1 MGILLQNRWKNFH
14 FSWFLPTFGI
24 YKIRRC
30 MENKVFFMESIQDY
44 DLRRHPQCVIHIL
57 CTRGSMS
64 FHFQHIHYNIVAG
77 DYVILTN
84 MSLDSGFSGSD
95 ESRALTIAMSD
106 SVVSSMA
113 LS

>member
-1 MGILLQNRWKNFH
+1 
-14 FSWFLPTFGI
+14 
-24 YKIRRC
+24 

-84 MSLDSGFSGSD
+84 MSLLPASPG
-95 ESRALTIAMSD
+95 RKIT
-106 SVVSSMA
+106 VP
-113 LS
+113 